1 MGIGKGEHDFQKSV
15 FSKLDGEDEPSVL
28 LEGGRLKSQK
38 GGESDIPCEQESKH
52 REEPDR
58 KGLLVRQ
65 SLLAVRHL

>member
-1 MGIGKGEHDFQKSV
+1 MGIDKGEHGFQKSV
-15 FSKLDGEDEPSVL
+15 CSKLDGEDGPSVL
-28 LEGGRLKSQK
+28 LDGGRLKSQR
-38 GGESDIPCEQESKH
+38 GESDIPCEQESKH